1 MIFLVNDGTYYVL
14 DNHPEVKV
22 YTYTGSS
29 NGRKTEAY
37 HFQLDDGT
45 QSDTHMAYGV
55 ALAGFKPLEQL
66 IVRLNRKILFH
77 RLKRFEKENGIHE

>member
-1 MIFLVNDGTYYVL
+1 MIFLVNDGTYYTL
-14 DNHPEVKV
+14 ENHPEVKV
-22 YTYTGSS
+22 YIYTGSS

-37 HFQLDDGT
+37 HFQLEDGT

-55 ALAGFKPLEQL
+55 ALAGFKPLEPL
-66 IVRLNRKILFH
+66 IARLNRKILFH

>member
-1 MIFLVNDGTYYVL
+1 MIFLVNDGTYYIL

-29 NGRKTEAY
+29 NGRKIEAY
-37 HFQLDDGT
+37 HFQLEDGT

-55 ALAGFKPLEQL
+55 ALAGFKPLEPL
-66 IVRLNRKILFH
+66 IAHLNRKILFH